1 MCSIGRQAGFTLIE
15 LLVVIT
21 IIAVL
26 AGMLMPAIGLVRDAA
41 RAADCQ
47 SRQRQIGIMFTRHLA
62 DNQSVYPATGAG
74 YPSYWYQVISEES
87 SATGESR
94 IFMCSED
101 PNPPTA
107 IPWSGA
113 PANTAY
119 RDGYISQ
126 GYNVHGLGGSGW
138 VGFAG
143 SGSPSPYAKPAPAA
157 RVAKP
162 ALTVLAGDV
171 INPTA
176 SYAAKG
182 YGYCQL
188 AANAWPAAYPRH
200 AGKRGCNI
208 LWADIHVS
216 SIRASTAG
224 NSTSLYDVTMLG
236 LHNRDNALDT
246 LWDRK

>member
-1 MCSIGRQAGFTLIE
+1 MRSAGSQAGFTLIE
-15 LLVVIT
+15 LLVVIV

-26 AGMLMPAIGLVRDAA
+26 AGMLLPAVGLVRDAA
-41 RAADCQ
+41 RSASCQ
-47 SRQRQIGIMFTRHLA
+47 SRQRQVGMMFARHLA
-62 DNQSVYPATGAG
+62 DNQSIYPGIGAG
-74 YPSYWYQVISEES
+74 YPSLWYQTISEET
-87 SATGESR
+87 SATGESLV
-94 IFMCSED
+94 FMCSED

-113 PANTAY
+113 PTNTAY
-119 RDGYISQ
+119 RDGYISI
-126 GYNVHGLGGSGW
+126 GYNVQGLGGSGW

-157 RVAKP
+157 AVRKP
-162 ALTVLAGDV
+162 AMTVLAGDV

-182 YGYCQL
+182 YGYHQL

-200 AGKRGCNI
+200 AGRRSCNI
-208 LWADIHVS
+208 LWADLHVS
-216 SIRASTAG
+216 AIRSSTAG

-246 LWDRK
+246 MWDRK

>member
-1 MCSIGRQAGFTLIE
+1 MCRAFTLIE
-15 LLVVIT
+15 LLVVIV
-21 IIAVL
+21 IIAIL
-26 AGMLMPAIGLVRDAA
+26 AGILLPAVGLVRDAA
-41 RAADCQ
+41 RTTDCQ
-47 SRQRQIGIMFTRHLA
+47 NRQRQIGIMFTRHLGE
-62 DNQSVYPATGAG
+62 NNGIYPAIGAG
-74 YPSYWYQVISEES
+74 YPSWWYHVISEES
-87 SATGESR
+87 VAVGDSR

-101 PNPPTA
+101 PNKPTA

-113 PANTAY
+113 PTNTAY

-126 GYNVHGLGGSGW
+126 GYNVQGLGGSGW

-143 SGSPSPYAKPAPAA
+143 SGSPSPYTKPAAQS

-162 ALTVLAGDV
+162 ALTVLLGDV

-176 SYAAKG
+176 NHAAKG
-182 YGYCQL
+182 FGYHQL
-188 AANAWPAAYPRH
+188 AANAWPAAFPRH
-200 AGKRGCNI
+200 AGRRVCNI

-216 SIRASTAG
+216 SIRSTVAG

-246 LWDRK
+246 MWDRK